1 MTELSPGTRVQY
13 IDGRQGI
20 VRFIGT
26 THFSTGNW
34 IGIEL
39 DDDSGKNDGTVQGQ
53 RYFVCPPQRGMF
65 VRPDTLTRS
74 LEQPPYETNGKR
86 ADKSINE
93 AATRPRPSVVSA
105 ETARKRQSMMG
116 PGSQR
121 SAPGSRLSLR
131 SPTKSPTK
139 ITPIHDDNSSRSSP
153 RTNTPATPR
162 TSDSSTRSRPSVGG
176 RPSMGPPPP
185 PTAQGRPR
193 ISLGTALN
201 KSTTTDPSARPSRL
215 GVRLSIASQRQGLS
229 TGREQSQT
237 RSMASEEMLISPSID
252 EGEEDE
258 EQLPEVEKSRGIH
271 VESVQNP
278 AAGEP
283 PSNAPPEEGAEAPS
297 PQLQTNG
304 LVTARTKLDNSPALQ
319 KELEQMKAK
328 YKIMEKKRME
338 DRDRIKALDT
348 LKAERDKFEST
359 MQRLQRKCQTQSQEI
374 TEWRR
379 QLAES
384 EKRVE
389 EIEKADAERGTE
401 VEMAILDKE
410 MVEERLEAATAE
422 LEMLKDRCEEL
433 NLEVEV
439 MRDEN
444 KELTSGMTSE
454 ERSSAGWLQMEKEN
468 QRLRDALLALR
479 DMTQESET
487 GLRNHVKELENDL
500 SVFETLKSEHEK
512 TKSDLTASQTA
523 VQTLKQN
530 LDAAEDQEL
539 VVAQLTEEKDTLTEQ
554 VGVLSKNIM
563 ALKEDADVSK
573 QLQEAQDETEKLLQE
588 DLDEA
593 RASVLERD
601 QKMKDQAKVI
611 DDLEYTL
618 LRFKE
623 VLDGLQSDLE
633 ELRVDK
639 QITESETNEL
649 EAKSRAMMNLNLRL
663 QTTAAKTQ
671 LKKLESELTQVNA
684 EDTALHLAIIQ
695 HFVPETFK
703 EERGQI
709 LALLRFKR
717 IASKAQLLRS
727 SVEENMGHSPDTT
740 QGDPYALYDLMEKLQ
755 WVSSCCSR
763 CHHFG
768 MGCTV
773 EDFCK
778 FDAALDELEPVE
790 RVINT
795 WVDATKSQEM
805 DIARCAQDLQRVIA
819 LLSDLAEKTVPSRPE
834 TYADMVISWSEMVQV
849 YSDSVGL
856 ELGLLEESIRSKTAL
871 REGDENVSQF
881 SRKIQKFIDRTH
893 TSRAVAAK
901 VLHAIQE
908 RRDRSM
914 TLGDTHLTLFEAA
927 EAVGKELSEF
937 VRALGQGLLQKFS
950 EDVVG
955 NEPTRLDNLL
965 KSMQES
971 ATGWLKQSSYKSF
984 ETASTLEILSD
995 ILNAFHSKLEELFNV
1010 VSNLSNFLE
1019 FERHPAP
1026 WTVRAK
1032 TLKEQKVVDEQTAE
1046 ELRKLKSAAR
1056 EHNAALSAKDKAI
1069 EEQTLKLQLLE
1080 ARSKGAKDHTTALQ
1094 KLEKELTGAIAE
1106 RDKAVSELKGLMRE
1120 KQALEQEYEEASARL
1135 AILNQI
1141 GDPGATAQL
1150 ASLDES
1156 ASQQLS
1162 IDIEQCREEI
1172 ADLQSAVRFLK
1183 AENHRL
1189 LYPVSPPSLV
1199 TTGHVWLETNP
1210 LPRLEGIRNGRGAAV
1225 AAEAKQVLKR
1235 LLDVSSALKPLRL
1248 QDPSEANTGDKQSSW
1263 RPVRK
1268 TPIYLASQQ
1277 REEYETWAE
1286 WKDDLVRYAVR
1297 GQRRKDSMTTVHP
1310 AKGSK
1315 AYVKTP
1321 HSEFA
1326 DVVEIVDSSP

>member
-1 MTELSPGTRVQY
+1 
-13 IDGRQGI
+13 
-20 VRFIGT
+20 
-26 THFSTGNW
+26 
-34 IGIEL
+34 
-39 DDDSGKNDGTVQGQ
+39 
-53 RYFVCPPQRGMF
+53 
-65 VRPDTLTRS
+65 
-74 LEQPPYETNGKR
+74 
-86 ADKSINE
+86 
-93 AATRPRPSVVSA
+93 
-105 ETARKRQSMMG
+105 
-116 PGSQR
+116 
-121 SAPGSRLSLR
+121 
-131 SPTKSPTK
+131 
-139 ITPIHDDNSSRSSP
+139 
-153 RTNTPATPR
+153 
-162 TSDSSTRSRPSVGG
+162 
-176 RPSMGPPPP
+176 MGPPPP

-193 ISLGTALN
+193 LSLGTGLS
-201 KSTTTDPSARPSRL
+201 KSTTTDPAARPSRL
-215 GVRLSIASQRQGLS
+215 GVRLSTASHRQGLS
-229 TGREQSQT
+229 AGREASQT
-237 RSMASEEMLISPSID
+237 RSMASEETPISPSID
-252 EGEEDE
+252 EGGEDE
-258 EQLPEVEKSRGIH
+258 EQLPEVEKTRGIH
-271 VESVQNP
+271 VESVQKP
-278 AAGEP
+278 AAAEP
-283 PSNAPPEEGAEAPS
+283 PSHVPPDEGVEAPS
-297 PQLQTNG
+297 PQLHTNG
-304 LVTARTKLDNSPALQ
+304 LGSARAKLDNSPALQ

-359 MQRLQRKCQTQSQEI
+359 MQRLQRKCQAQSQEI

-379 QLAES
+379 QLADS

-500 SVFETLKSEHEK
+500 SGFETLKSEHEQ
-512 TKSDLTASQTA
+512 TKSDLKASQTA

-539 VVAQLTEEKDTLTEQ
+539 VVAQLTEEKDTLIEQ

-573 QLQEAQDETEKLLQE
+573 QLQDAQDETEKLLQE

-623 VLDGLQSDLE
+623 VLGGLQSDLE

-663 QTTAAKTQ
+663 QSTAAKSQ

-727 SVEENMGHSPDTT
+727 SVEENLGHLPDTT
-740 QGDPYALYDLMEKLQ
+740 QGDPFALYDLMEKLQ

-763 CHHFG
+763 CYHFG

-790 RVINT
+790 RAINT

-805 DIARCAQDLQRVIA
+805 DIARCAQDLQRAIA

-834 TYADMVISWSEMVQV
+834 TYADMVTGWSEMVQV
-849 YSDSVGL
+849 YSNSIGL
-856 ELGLLEESIRSKTAL
+856 ELGLLEESIRSKTVVL
-871 REGDENVSQF
+871 REGDEDVSQF
-881 SRKIQKFIDRTH
+881 SRKIQNFIDRTH

-914 TLGDTHLTLFEAA
+914 TLGETHLTLFEAA
-927 EAVGKELSEF
+927 EAVGKELSAF

-950 EDVVG
+950 EDVG
-955 NEPTRLDNLL
+955 GSEPTRLDNVL
-965 KSMQES
+965 KSMHES
-971 ATGWLKQSSYKSF
+971 VTGWLKQSSYKSS
-984 ETASTLEILSD
+984 ETASTLEMLGD
-995 ILNAFHSKLEELFNV
+995 ILNAFHSKLEGLLNV
-1010 VSNLSNFLE
+1010 VTNLSNFLE

-1032 TLKEQKVVDEQTAE
+1032 TLKEQKVVDGQTAE

-1056 EHNAALSAKDKAI
+1056 EHNAALTAKDKAI
-1069 EEQTLKLQLLE
+1069 EEQALKLQLLE
-1080 ARSKGAKDHTTALQ
+1080 ARSKGAKDHATALQ
-1094 KLEKELTGAIAE
+1094 KLERELTGAIAE
-1106 RDKAVSELKGLMRE
+1106 RDKAVSELKGLLRE
-1120 KQALEQEYEEASARL
+1120 KQTLEQEYQEASAML
-1135 AILNQI
+1135 TMLNQI
-1141 GDPGATAQL
+1141 GDSGAAARL

-1199 TTGHVWLETNP
+1199 TTSHAWLETNP
-1210 LPRLEGIRNGRGAAV
+1210 LPRLEGIRNVRGAAV

-1248 QDPSEANTGDKQSSW
+1248 QDPSETNTGDKQSSW
-1263 RPVRK
+1263 RPVRT
-1268 TPIYLASQQ
+1268 TPMYLASQQ
-1277 REEYETWAE
+1277 REEYEKWAE
-1286 WKDDLVRYAVR
+1286 WKDDLVRYAVH
-1297 GQRRKDSMTTVHP
+1297 GQRQKDSMTTGHP

-1315 AYVKTP
+1315 ACVTP
-1321 HSEFA
+1321 PHRELA